1 MNNNHL
7 LLTRLVN
14 TLLTH
19 DVRAMGR
26 KFNGFVGSSTAFF
39 LPNKCT
45 MPTLHAEGMAWV
57 IQQQLNMCNRA
68 GNKEGHLLKI
78 EYGIWS
84 AGLGE
89 DDNLSLEMIFHISSS
104 VKGAVVIWMVG
115 GGHSGIHEGRSK
127 VLGDVEYTREKN
139 SSACSLVNDGL
150 IAVKP

>member
-19 DVRAMGR
+19 DVRVMGR
-26 KFNGFVGSSTAFF
+26 NLMDSYIGSSTAFF

-45 MPTLHAEGMAWV
+45 VPTFHAEGMAWV
-57 IQQQLNMCNRA
+57 VQQQLNMCSRA

-78 EYGIWS
+78 VYGIWS

-89 DDNLSLEMIFHISSS
+89 DDDLRLEMTFHISSS

-115 GGHSGIHEGRSK
+115 GGHSGIHEGHSK
-127 VLGDVEYTREKN
+127 VLGDAEYTREKTPQPV
-139 SSACSLVNDGL
+139 LW
-150 IAVKP
+150 